1 MKRADRFRFFFRQG
15 CVRIPYICAKS
26 GKPLNSFKKLVGDTA
41 IYGVSSIVGRFLN
54 WWLVPYYSHIFRTA
68 EYGIVTHL
76 YAYMAFL
83 LVLLTYGM
91 ETGYFRFASE
101 HKDKE
106 LVYSNSLISLF
117 GTSVAFLLSVYAFT
131 DVLAGWMD
139 YESHPEYIRWIG
151 WIMAFDAFTSIPF
164 ARLRIESKAIKFA
177 VMKLVN
183 IFATIFFNI
192 FFLTLCPLLLKN
204 NPAHP
209 VGIIYNESIGVGY
222 VFISNLIASALTFIL
237 LIPDL
242 KVKLRLDR
250 RLLKEMIWYSFPIL
264 IVGIAGMINQNID
277 KILIPKLLRPE
288 QQPMEQLGI
297 YGANY
302 KLAVLMNMFIQAFR
316 YAFEPFFFSQ
326 VKSENNKAGYA
337 LILKYFTL
345 FGLIIFL
352 GISLYLDLFKSLNV
366 IDEDYY
372 SGLKVVPL
380 VLMANLFLG
389 IYYTLSLWYKLTD
402 KTRYGAYF
410 AITGSVIS
418 LVINIVFIPVYGYM
432 ASAWAVLICFVVMTV
447 LSYIVGQKH
456 YPVNYPLGRIVF
468 YFVLALALYAV
479 SLMVKTEQ
487 EWLNHLIST
496 VLLISF
502 LIACYVLENKEFRK
516 FLH

>member
-1 MKRADRFRFFFRQG
+1 
-15 CVRIPYICAKS
+15 
-26 GKPLNSFKKLVGDTA
+26 LNSFKKLVGDTA
-41 IYGVSSIVGRFLN
+41 VYGVSSIVGRFLN
-54 WWLVPYYSHIFRTA
+54 WWLVPYYSHIFLTA

-91 ETGYFRFASE
+91 ETGYFRFASD
-101 HKDKE
+101 HKDKD
-106 LVYSNSLISLF
+106 LVYSSSLISLF
-117 GTSVAFLLSVYAFT
+117 VTSVSFLLLVYAFT
-131 DVLAGWMD
+131 DVIADWLD
-139 YESHPEYIRWIG
+139 YENHPEYIRWIG

-164 ARLRIESKAIKFA
+164 AKLRIESKAIKFA

-183 IFATIFFNI
+183 IFANIFFNI
-192 FFLTLCPLLLKN
+192 FFLTICPLLLKN
-204 NPAHP
+204 NPDHL
-209 VGIIYNESIGVGY
+209 VGLIYDESIGVGY
-222 VFISNLIASALTFIL
+222 VFISNLIASAITFVL

-242 KVKLRLDR
+242 RVKIRFDGQ
-250 RLLKEMIWYSFPIL
+250 LLKEIVWYSFPIL
-264 IVGIAGMINQNID
+264 VVGVAGMVNQNID
-277 KILIPKLLRPE
+277 KILLPRLLSAD

-326 VKSENNKAGYA
+326 VKSENNKKGYA
-337 LILKYFTL
+337 LILKYFVI

-352 GISLYLDLFKSLNV
+352 GISLFLDLFKTLNI
-366 IDEDYY
+366 IDKAYY

-410 AITGSVIS
+410 ALIGSVIS
-418 LVINIVFIPVYGYM
+418 IAVNILFIPVYGYM
-432 ASAWAVLICFVVMTV
+432 ASAVAVLICFMVMAG
-447 LSYIVGQKH
+447 LSYMVGQKH
-456 YPVNYPLGRIVF
+456 YPVNYPIGRILF
-468 YFVLALALYAV
+468 YFILSLVLYGISAV
-479 SLMVKTEQ
+479 IKFDQPL
-487 EWLNHLIST
+487 LDHLFNAF
-496 VLLISF
+496 LLLGF
-502 LIACYVLENKEFRK
+502 LVTCYVLENKEFRK

>member
-1 MKRADRFRFFFRQG
+1 
-15 CVRIPYICAKS
+15 
-26 GKPLNSFKKLVGDTA
+26 LNSFKKLVGDTA

-54 WWLVPYYSHIFRTA
+54 WWLVPYYSHIFLTA

-91 ETGYFRFASE
+91 ETGYFRFASD

-106 LVYSNSLISLF
+106 LVYSSSLISLF
-117 GTSVAFLLSVYAFT
+117 VTSVSFLLVIYIFT
-131 DVLAGWMD
+131 DVFADWLD
-139 YESHPEYIRWIG
+139 YENHPEYIRWIG

-164 ARLRIESKAIKFA
+164 AKLRIESRPVKFA
-177 VMKLVN
+177 VMKLIN
-183 IFATIFFNI
+183 IFANIFFNI
-192 FFLTLCPLLLKN
+192 FFLTICPLLLRN
-204 NPAHP
+204 NPEHL
-209 VGIIYNESIGVGY
+209 VGLIYSESIGVGY
-222 VFISNLIASALTFIL
+222 VFISNLIASAITFIL

-242 KVKLRLDR
+242 RIKLRFDG
-250 RLLKEMIWYSFPIL
+250 RLLKEIIWYSFPIL
-264 IVGIAGMINQNID
+264 VVGIAGMVNQNID
-277 KILIPKLLRPE
+277 KILLPQLLSAD

-326 VKSENNKAGYA
+326 VKSENNKKGYA
-337 LILKYFTL
+337 LILKYFVI

-352 GISLYLDLFKSLNV
+352 SISLFLDLFKSLDI
-366 IDEDYY
+366 IDKDYY

-410 AITGSVIS
+410 ALIGSGIS
-418 LVINIVFIPVYGYM
+418 LAINILFIPVYGYM
-432 ASAWAVLICFVVMTV
+432 ASAVAVLICFVVMTV
-447 LSYIVGQKH
+447 LSYVAGQKH
-456 YPVNYPLGRIVF
+456 YPVNYPVGRISF
-468 YFVLALALYAV
+468 YFILSLLLYGISAV
-479 SLMVKTEQ
+479 TEIDPPLMDHVFNAI
-487 EWLNHLIST
+487 L
-496 VLLISF
+496 LLIF
-502 LIACYVLENKEFRK
+502 LVTGYVLENKEFRK
-516 FLH
+516 FLR

>member
-1 MKRADRFRFFFRQG
+1 
-15 CVRIPYICAKS
+15 
-26 GKPLNSFKKLVGDTA
+26 LNSFKKLVGDTA

-54 WWLVPYYSHIFRTA
+54 WWLVPYYSHIFLTA

-91 ETGYFRFASE
+91 ETGYFRFASD
-101 HKDKE
+101 HKDKD
-106 LVYSNSLISLF
+106 LVYSSSLISLF
-117 GTSVAFLLSVYAFT
+117 VTSVGFLLLVYAFT
-131 DVLAGWMD
+131 DIIAGWLD
-139 YESHPEYIRWIG
+139 YENHPEYIRWIG

-164 ARLRIESKAIKFA
+164 AKLRIESKAIKFA
-177 VMKLVN
+177 VMKLIN
-183 IFATIFFNI
+183 IFANIFFNI
-192 FFLTLCPLLLKN
+192 FFLTICPLLLKN
-204 NPAHP
+204 NPDHL
-209 VGIIYNESIGVGY
+209 VGLIYDESIGVGY
-222 VFISNLIASALTFIL
+222 VFISNLIASAITFVL

-242 KVKLRLDR
+242 HVKIRFER
-250 RLLKEMIWYSFPIL
+250 RLLKEIVWYSFPIL
-264 IVGIAGMINQNID
+264 VVGVAGMVNQNID
-277 KILIPKLLRPE
+277 KILLPRLLSAD

-326 VKSENNKAGYA
+326 VKSENNKKGYA
-337 LILKYFTL
+337 LILKYFVI

-352 GISLYLDLFKSLNV
+352 GISLFLDLFKTLNI
-366 IDEDYY
+366 IDEAYY

-410 AITGSVIS
+410 ALIGSVIS
-418 LVINIVFIPVYGYM
+418 IAVNILFIPVYGYM
-432 ASAWAVLICFVVMTV
+432 ASAVAVLICFIVMAV
-447 LSYIVGQKH
+447 LSYVVGQKH
-456 YPVNYPLGRIVF
+456 YPVNYPIGRILF
-468 YFVLALALYAV
+468 YFILSLVLYGISAV
-479 SLMVKTEQ
+479 IKLDQPLV
-487 EWLNHLIST
+487 NHLFN
-496 VLLISF
+496 VFLLLGF
-502 LIACYVLENKEFRK
+502 LVTCYILENKEFRK